1 MSKWSVLLISAL
13 LLLPAIKV
21 SAQEQKEYSRFE
33 VSLFTGYNGL
43 LFYGDEVS
51 YVSDFWKL
59 FYDVTFR
66 YYPKSWISVGLSAG
80 NSLHIYEN
88 TGLRILVTPSVHFH
102 WLRKSCFTAYSGIGY
117 CIPTSIDDWEDPYY
131 KKNWY
136 QGFQY
141 TPIGITFGRSLFG
154 LAELGYGPRY
164 FPLRLGIGYRF

>member
-33 VSLFTGYNGL
+33 VSASAGL
-43 LFYGDEVS
+43 LVGGNPYLLESPSSFPIM
-51 YVSDFWKL
+51 
-59 FYDVTFR
+59 YDLTCKYF
-66 YYPKSWISVGLSAG
+66 PQSWLSIGLSVGNDMMVYWGDDFKVL
-80 NSLHIYEN
+80 L
-88 TGLRILVTPSVHFH
+88 TPSVQFH
-102 WLRKSCFTAYSGIGY
+102 WLRKRSFTAYSGFGY
-117 CIPTSIDDWEDPYY
+117 SISTHWDDLKTNLS
-131 KKNWY
+131 KKYWY